1 MKKVETFTHT
11 IFPFFYPFLHDIDF
25 ITATTN
31 TTTSRDT
38 YSSSSSSSS
47 RGRPRP
53 RPRPRCCLQ
62 ISLISA

>member
-25 ITATTN
+25 ITASTSTTA
-31 TTTSRDT
+31 SRDT
-38 YSSSSSSSS
+38 YSSSSSSS
-47 RGRPRP
+47 RGCP

>member
-31 TTTSRDT
+31 TTVSRDT

>member
-1 MKKVETFTHT
+1 MEKVETFTHT

-25 ITATTN
+25 ITASTSTTA
-31 TTTSRDT
+31 SRDT
-38 YSSSSSSSS
+38 YSSSSSSS
-47 RGRPRP
+47 RGCP

>member
-53 RPRPRCCLQ
+53 RPRCCLQ

>member
-31 TTTSRDT
+31 TTVSRDT

-53 RPRPRCCLQ
+53 RPRCCLQ

>member
-25 ITATTN
+25 ITATTS
-31 TTTSRDT
+31 TTASRDT

>member
-25 ITATTN
+25 ITATTS
-31 TTTSRDT
+31 TTASRDT
-38 YSSSSSSSS
+38 YSSSSS
-47 RGRPRP
+47 RGRP

>member
-1 MKKVETFTHT
+1 MKKLKLLHT
-11 IFPFFYPFLHDIDF
+11 QFSHFYPFLHDIDF

-31 TTTSRDT
+31 TTVSRDT

>member
-31 TTTSRDT
+31 TTVSRDT
-38 YSSSSSSSS
+38 YSSSSSSSSS

-53 RPRPRCCLQ
+53 RPRCCLQ